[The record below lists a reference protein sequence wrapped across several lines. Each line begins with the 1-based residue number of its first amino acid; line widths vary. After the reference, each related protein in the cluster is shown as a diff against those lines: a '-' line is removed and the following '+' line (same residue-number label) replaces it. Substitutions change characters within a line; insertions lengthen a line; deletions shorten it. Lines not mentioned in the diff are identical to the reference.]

1 MESHEFINI
10 WSLRVDLT
18 WAHILLRLV
27 AVPGVTTP
35 RPEVHYFL
43 FDRYFRL
50 SEVYR
55 GRGSAR
61 RAERLCR
68 IAAWHLDRSGSDTP
82 PAAAALALPVPKRPS
97 LTWALAGPEPP
108 EPPTAA

>member
-1 MESHEFINI
+1 MESRESTNV
-10 WSLRVDLT
+10 WSLRVDLA
-18 WAHILLRLV
+18 WAHVLLRLV

-55 GRGSAR
+55 GRGGAPSAF
-61 RAERLCR
+61 
-68 IAAWHLDRSGSDTP
+68 AAWPSGTSTEVAPTLLRLQP
-82 PAAAALALPVPKRPS
+82 PSHFLCPSVLPSPG
-97 LTWALAGPEPP
+97 L
-108 EPPTAA
+108 